1 MLPPNPTYMR
11 RKWNAV
17 FLFFVLSFALASPLL
32 STATARSV
40 HETMPVDLFPQG
52 DLTDASQW
60 SVGATTSFTSQPA
73 SYTDSMVADQ
83 RITMVHQ
90 RPQNTD
96 IMSYWGLTSPTD
108 SDNVIGAPDG
118 LFMWSTGPVMSVQN
132 FDVTSSTQYVITGV
146 SVVLAF
152 KITDALNID
161 SVRLSLDYSN
171 GSEILRTWSNT
182 GAAVDYV
189 NGSHYSYDIS
199 SVDAWTWSML

>member
-11 RKWNAV
+11 RKWNAT

-32 STATARSV
+32 STVTARSV

-90 RPQNTD
+90 RTQNTD
-96 IMSYWGLTSPTD
+96 TMS
-108 SDNVIGAPDG
+108 
-118 LFMWSTGPVMSVQN
+118 
-132 FDVTSSTQYVITGV
+132 
-146 SVVLAF
+146 
-152 KITDALNID
+152 
-161 SVRLSLDYSN
+161 
-171 GSEILRTWSNT
+171 
-182 GAAVDYV
+182 
-189 NGSHYSYDIS
+189 
-199 SVDAWTWSML
+199 